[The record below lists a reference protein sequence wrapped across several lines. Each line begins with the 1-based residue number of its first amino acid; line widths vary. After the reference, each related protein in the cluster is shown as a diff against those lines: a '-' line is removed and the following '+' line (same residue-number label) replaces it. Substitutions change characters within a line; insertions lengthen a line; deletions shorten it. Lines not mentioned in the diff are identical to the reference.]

1 MGILDLLNQYSGIA
15 PGEAPAEAE
24 NHFEQIA
31 REAPPEE
38 VAEGLA
44 HAFRAE
50 ETPPFE
56 AMVGD
61 LYNRSSPQQRAGMLG
76 QLLQGITPA
85 IVGSLAAGS
94 LGSLLHGNRRAA
106 VRPEETRAIEARD
119 VRELARVAER
129 QNPSI
134 VERMSRFYA
143 QHPQL
148 VRNLGSAALS
158 IAMRQMARRRM
169 A

>member
-1 MGILDLLNQYSGIA
+1 MGVLDLLNRYSDVT
-15 PGEAPAEAE
+15 PGTSLPDAED
-24 NHFEQIA
+24 HFEQIA

-38 VAEGLA
+38 VADGLA

-56 AMVGD
+56 SMVGQ
-61 LYNRSSPQQRAGMLG
+61 LFGRSDPQQRAGMLG
-76 QLLQGITPA
+76 QLLQGLSPA
-85 IVGSLAAGS
+85 ILGSVAAGP
-94 LGSLLHGNRRAA
+94 LGSLLRGNRRSSI
-106 VRPEETRAIEARD
+106 RPEETRAIDPRD
-119 VRELARVAER
+119 VQEVARQAER
-129 QNPSI
+129 ANPSI
-134 VERMSRFYA
+134 VERMSSFYA